1 MPLVGK
7 MEEEKSTLED
17 ELTFSIPNAWEQSD
31 KETESKITEFAEK
44 YKVFIS
50 ESKTEREAVDNTIDL
65 LRENGF
71 VSIDDCEKL
80 EQGDKAYIVNKNKA
94 IAIVIIGKNNITDG
108 CQILTSHIDA
118 PRLDLKARPIYE
130 DKDASLALF
139 NTHYY
144 GGIKKYQWVS
154 TPLAIHGKVVKE
166 DGDMIDVT
174 IGEDPN
180 DPVFAVSDLL
190 PHLSKKKQSERKMK
204 DVIKGEELNVIIGG
218 KPIDD
223 DDIDEK
229 VKINVLKILN
239 DKYDIKEEDFTSAE
253 IEIVPA
259 GPARDL
265 GFDKSMVGGYGHDDR
280 VCAFTSLMAGLNI
293 ETPSKTS
300 LILIYDKE
308 EIGSEGNT
316 GANSRFTQSAF
327 QQILAKTLGDY
338 SMEDFR
344 NIMENSK
351 GISGDVNPGVNPS
364 FKSVHDLQNAG
375 KMGQGI
381 VITKYTGAGGK
392 YSANDAHAEFVS
404 YIRRVFNGNDVCWQ
418 TAELGKV
425 DEGGGGTVAKF
436 LANLNLDIIDAGPPL
451 LGMHSP
457 FEIISKV
464 DVYHTYKAYKAFLE
478 AE

>member
-1 MPLVGK
+1 MSG
-7 MEEEKSTLED
+7 EKSTLED
-17 ELTFSIPNAWEQSD
+17 ELSFSIPNGWEQSD
-31 KETESKITEFAEK
+31 KNTISDIMDFAED
-44 YKVFIS
+44 YKKFMTN
-50 ESKTEREAVDNTIDL
+50 SKTERETIDNTVSL
-65 LRENGF
+65 LEENGF
-71 VSIDDCEKL
+71 VSIAECDEL
-80 EQGDKAYIVNKNKA
+80 NPGDKVYIINKKKA
-94 IAIVIIGKNNITDG
+94 IAIIVIGQNKITDG
-108 CQILTSHIDA
+108 CQILASHIDA

-130 DKDASLALF
+130 DKDASLGLF

-166 DGDMIDVT
+166 DGQVIDVT
-174 IGEDPN
+174 IGEDTD

-190 PHLSKKKQSERKMK
+190 PHLSKKKQSDRKMK

-223 DDIDEK
+223 DDVEEK
-229 VKINVLKILN
+229 VKTNILKILD
-239 DKYDIKEEDFTSAE
+239 DKYGITEEDFTSAE

-265 GFDKSMVGGYGHDDR
+265 GLDRSMLGAYGQDDR
-280 VCAFTSLMAGLNI
+280 VCAYTSLKACLDI
-293 ETPSKTS
+293 EDPSKTS
-300 LILIYDKE
+300 LVFMFDKE

-316 GANSRFTQSAF
+316 GANSRFTESVF

-338 SMEDFR
+338 SLEDFR
-344 NIMENSK
+344 VILENSK

-364 FKSVHDLQNAG
+364 FKGVHDLNNAG
-375 KMGQGI
+375 KMSKGI
-381 VITKYTGAGGK
+381 VVTKYTGAGGK
-392 YSANDAHAEFVS
+392 FSASDAHAEYAA
-404 YIRRVFNGNDVCWQ
+404 YIRGILNENDVSWQ

-436 LANLNLDIIDAGPPL
+436 LASLNLDIIDAGPPL

-464 DVYHTYKAYKAFLE
+464 DVYNTFKAYRSFLE